1 MKKVHAILTAD
12 WHLRED
18 IPTCRTD
25 DFEETQWRKVK
36 YISDLQKKYR
46 CPVIHSG
53 DLFDYWKPSPALLS
67 KAIENL
73 PSQFYSIYGNHD
85 LPQHNIEL
93 ASKSGL
99 HCLVKAGV
107 VKLLH
112 HQGDWNYQEEELKPS
127 PILSETYPLLV
138 LHTMTYQGALPYPG
152 CKDLKSIALLRK
164 YPDAQLIL
172 TGHNHKPFVEEWEVG
187 DLVME
192 NFIYSPR
199 VCLIS
204 DFVDNEYITQYIDVD
219 NELITT
225 TSKRGSFSRIGE
237 YDKLLFINNVKN
249 KNYKIENHK
258 IVKWR
263 AHELEEY
270 IYINE
275 TLSITSTHDTN
286 TPIDNERFKIG
297 NYFNPECTEYVEN
310 IIKTI
315 KDIYIK

>member
-1 MKKVHAILTAD
+1 MEIKELMESLKNTNINDVNELILKFNDGSCTIMKNECWIPKPGDLIKIKYDGSYRKRDYILTIMPD
-12 WHLRED
+12 KKLPLIGSLIDFFDICSINRNGEFTLDPITGEFCNITKPTNED
-18 IPTCRTD
+18 QIE
-25 DFEETQWRKVK
+25 F
-36 YISDLQKKYR
+36 
-46 CPVIHSG
+46 SG
-53 DLFDYWKPSPALLS
+53 T
-67 KAIENL
+67 
-73 PSQFYSIYGNHD
+73 
-85 LPQHNIEL
+85 
-93 ASKSGL
+93 
-99 HCLVKAGV
+99 LVRNNY
-107 VKLLH
+107 KLEGHKLI
-112 HQGDWNYQEEELKPS
+112 D
-127 PILSETYPLLV
+127 
-138 LHTMTYQGALPYPG
+138 TM
-152 CKDLKSIALLRK
+152 
-164 YPDAQLIL
+164 
-172 TGHNHKPFVEEWEVG
+172 WEVG

>member
-172 TGHNHKPFVEEWEVG
+172 TGHNHKPFVEEWEG
-187 DLVME
+187 RRLINPGSITRQSAADTWH
-192 NFIYSPR
+192 PR
-199 VCLIS
+199 V
-204 DFVDNEYITQYIDVD
+204 Y
-219 NELITT
+219 
-225 TSKRGSFSRIGE
+225 
-237 YDKLLFINNVKN
+237 LLD
-249 KNYKIENHK
+249 IENNE
-258 IVKWR
+258 VE
-263 AHELEEY
+263 AHM
-270 IYINE
+270 I
-275 TLSITSTHDTN
+275 
-286 TPIDNERFKIG
+286 PIDADVITREHIDAVEERDNRIEAFISTLQEDFEVSLDFEKNLQQFIA
-297 NYFNPECTEYVEN
+297 EN
-310 IIKTI
+310 TI
-315 KDIYIK
+315 KPKVEEIIMQSIGK